1 MPLEIE
7 RTQDRVK
14 VSLNTIELLIK
25 EHVAAETGRHVD
37 EIQFHVGRGDLY
49 SATATLTFKD

>member
-14 VSLNTIELLIK
+14 VSLNTIKLLIK
-25 EHVAAETGRHVD
+25 ERVAAETGRHVD
-37 EIQFHVGRGDLY
+37 NVQFHVVRGDLH